1 MIPEK
6 LLSGEDLSDDESY
19 RLMAGIMDGEFT
31 DSEISAA
38 LTALRVKGESV
49 SEIVGA
55 MRALQERMLSVE
67 NPFESTVDMCGTG
80 GDGKGTFNISTAAS
94 FVVAVHAPVAKHGNR
109 ALTSTSGSADVLKAL
124 GLNIDITPERKLES
138 LKRFNWTFLFAPAHH
153 PAMKRVAG
161 VRRELGF
168 RTIFNILGPLVNPV
182 GVKRHFMGVFS
193 EDMTEKIAGVFQR
206 MDYKHAA
213 VVYSTD
219 GYDEIS
225 PYAPTHVV
233 EVYGEIRRRKIEPDR
248 YVELSHDDITVKSPE
263 ESARLVLQ
271 ALSGQR
277 GTAYNAVVLNAAMGL
292 SVALDVDY
300 DKAFAMAVEAVDSG
314 RALAR
319 LEELKEWWK

>member
-1 MIPEK
+1 MIPDK
-6 LLSGEDLSDDESY
+6 LLSCEDLSEEESY
-19 RLMAGIMDGEFT
+19 RLMADIMDGEFT
-31 DSEISAA
+31 DAKIAA
-38 LTALRVKGESV
+38 VLTALRVKGESV

-67 NPFESTVDMCGTG
+67 NPFKNTVDMCGTG

-124 GLNIDITPERKLES
+124 GFNIDISPEKKLES

-193 EDMTEKIAGVFQR
+193 EDLMNKLAGVFHR
-206 MDYKHAA
+206 MNYRHAS

-233 EVYGEIRRRKIEPDR
+233 EIHGEIKRRTIEPER

-277 GTAYNAVVLNAAMGL
+277 GAAYNAVVLNAAMGI

-300 DKAFAMAVEAVDSG
+300 DKAFNMATEAVDSG
-314 RALAR
+314 SVLAR